1 MTWIAI
7 KLGPQNPLVR
17 SMLARSCRA
26 HGASLIVS
34 KNSVNIVKG
43 DRVMKIATWHFA
55 YAPDMASH
63 FDVYFNA
70 VVAVPGPEGLVVDYS
85 RPGVHRYASSGLE
98 FELSAFPEEEEVITE
113 YFQWYRPSAGD
124 RVFDLGAHC
133 GVSTYYLA
141 QSVGPSGSVI
151 AFEPDPICHGLLLRN
166 IKRHGLDNVIV
177 VKKAIS
183 GISGTANFMSEG
195 TIGSS
200 PASNSSR
207 TTMGSVVTVE
217 TTSLADACRDYGVP
231 VFVKMDI
238 EGAEL
243 EAVAAAKGLLKEHPI
258 HLCVDTNHWVDGEL
272 TADRVEAMFNDFG
285 YDASSLIIS
294 GCSTTFARPRSQ
306 G

>member
-1 MTWIAI
+1 MTWVAI

-26 HGASLIVS
+26 YGASLVVRKSSID
-34 KNSVNIVKG
+34 IVKG
-43 DRVMKIATWHFA
+43 ERVIRIAARHFA
-55 YAPDMASH
+55 YATDMASH

-70 VVAVPGPEGLVVDYS
+70 VVPVRGPEGLVVDYS
-85 RPGVHRYASSGLE
+85 QPGIHRYASSGLE
-98 FELSAFPEEEEVITE
+98 FELSAFPEEEEVIRE
-113 YFQWYRPSAGD
+113 YFQWYRPTAGD

-166 IKRHGLDNVIV
+166 VKRHGLDNVMV

-183 GISGTANFMSEG
+183 GTSGTANFLSEG

-200 PASNSSR
+200 LASNSSR

-231 VFVKMDI
+231 AFIKMDI

-243 EAVAAAKGLLKEHPI
+243 EAVAAAKGLLKEYPI

-272 TADRVEAMFNDFG
+272 TAERVEAMFTDFG
-285 YDASSLIIS
+285 YEASSSMIS